1 MLSPAGC
8 QNTVHKA
15 PLLLQVR
22 LGGSALQ
29 GRLPLHHPGS
39 LLPARVACTASPPF
53 LPSSVGLWSMLG
65 SKESVL
71 LDFWQFSGLFRQMW
85 VESKWSAGR
94 GEPSVLLCCHL
105 PHHGL
110 LNFFYS
116 DKIVYSNCKILFIY
130 IESVSQ
136 TLNMTF

>member
-15 PLLLQVR
+15 PLLLQAR

-94 GEPSVLLCCHL
+94 GEPSVLLHHHL
-105 PHHGL
+105 PSG
-110 LNFFYS
+110 
-116 DKIVYSNCKILFIY
+116 KILT
-130 IESVSQ
+130 VSFF
-136 TLNMTF
+136 LLMSIAIVLMAPFSLVIVSFLFS